1 MSEAEINALIQ
12 AAEAGDAQAAEQLQQ
27 LGEQVLADLAGL

>member
-1 MSEAEINALIQ
+1 MSEQQITDLIQ

-27 LGEQVLADLAGL
+27 LGERVLADLVF